1 MWSAM
6 VSQML
11 ALLLWSLCSWSL
23 FLSTNPSGIIYYL
36 KKYAIGILKSRCFIK
51 YCVENKTMLTTT
63 CLRNEGDD
71 NGLVRVYARKDTP
84 SAIANRLTTLT
95 QQVFLDDKQVFLQH

>member
-1 MWSAM
+1 
-6 VSQML
+6 
-11 ALLLWSLCSWSL
+11 
-23 FLSTNPSGIIYYL
+23 
-36 KKYAIGILKSRCFIK
+36 
-51 YCVENKTMLTTT
+51 MLTTT
-63 CLRNEGDD
+63 CRRNEGDD